1 MGKMTRR
8 ASIKAGFAIAALM
21 ALGIGSAAHAQTSAK
36 ERLASGKLTIGIH
49 NRSPWG
55 FRSSTGEVKG
65 YHPDLVK
72 AALEPLG
79 VKQLDFVTTEFGALI
94 PGLNANRFDMIASG
108 IAITPKRCQ
117 EVIFSEPDLAVGDGL
132 LVKQGNPQ
140 KIHSYADFVK
150 NPKLRLAGGR
160 GTENTKNAIAAGVP
174 EDQILQLSE
183 TTDLVSAVIGGR
195 ADAATLSAPSVVG
208 FLRDS
213 NVKGL
218 ERATPFTGLLKE
230 DGNPAAM
237 YTAIAFRTDDTALRD
252 LFNERLAQL
261 KADGTV
267 RKIMEA
273 YGFTDAETA
282 PDIKTADI
290 CKGS

>member
-1 MGKMTRR
+1 MLKMTRR
-8 ASIKAGFAIAALM
+8 VSIKASLAAVALM
-21 ALGIGSAAHAQTSAK
+21 AIGSGSAAHAQTGAR

-49 NRSPWG
+49 NRAPWG
-55 FRSSTGEVKG
+55 FRSGTGEVCG

-79 VKQLDFVTTEFGALI
+79 IKEINFVITEFGALI

-132 LVKQGNPQ
+132 IVKQGNPQ
-140 KIHSYADFVK
+140 NIHSYADFAK

-174 EDQILQLSE
+174 ENQILQLNES
-183 TTDLVSAVIGGR
+183 TDLVSAVIGGR
-195 ADAATLSAPSVVG
+195 ADAATLSAPSVVA
-208 FLRDS
+208 FLQDK

-218 ERATPFTGLLKE
+218 ERATPFTGLMRE
-230 DGNPAAM
+230 DGRPAAM
-237 YTAIAFRTDDTALRD
+237 YTAIAFRSDDTALRD
-252 LFNERLAQL
+252 LFNERLAKL

-267 RKIMEA
+267 RKIMET

-290 CKGS
+290 CKG

>member
-1 MGKMTRR
+1 MLKMTRR
-8 ASIKAGFAIAALM
+8 VSIKASLAAAALM
-21 ALGIGSAAHAQTSAK
+21 ALGIGPAAHAESGAK
-36 ERLASGKLTIGIH
+36 DRLASGKVTIGIH
-49 NRSPWG
+49 NRAPWG
-55 FRSSTGEVKG
+55 FRSSTGEVAG

-79 VKQLDFVTTEFGALI
+79 IKEINFVITEFGALI

-132 LVKQGNPQ
+132 IVKQGNPQ
-140 KIHSYADFVK
+140 NIHSYADFAK
-150 NPKLRLAGGR
+150 NSKLRLAGGR

-174 EDQILQLSE
+174 EDQILQLHE

-195 ADAATLSAPSVVG
+195 ADAATLSAPSVVS
-208 FLRDS
+208 FLQDK

-218 ERATPFTGLLKE
+218 ERATPFTGLMKE
-230 DGNPAAM
+230 DGRPAAM
-237 YTAIAFRTDDTALRD
+237 YTAIAFRSDDAALRD
-252 LFNERLAQL
+252 LFNERLAKL

-267 RKIMEA
+267 RKIMET
-273 YGFTDAETA
+273 YGFTDAELA
-282 PDIKTADI
+282 PDIKTADV
-290 CKGS
+290 CKG